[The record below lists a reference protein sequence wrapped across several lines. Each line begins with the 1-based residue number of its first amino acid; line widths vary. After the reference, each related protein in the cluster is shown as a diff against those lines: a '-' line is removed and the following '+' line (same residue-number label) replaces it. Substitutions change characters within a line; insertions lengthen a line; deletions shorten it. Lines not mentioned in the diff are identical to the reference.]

1 MKDLF
6 YILTL
11 PKQRILINDILC
23 TKITGITNN
32 TKKIKP
38 IIIKTHP
45 INKYI
50 LPCLFYNTSLPLK

>member
-11 PKQRILINDILC
+11 SKQRILINDRLR
-23 TKITGITNN
+23 TKITGLTNN

-38 IIIKTHP
+38 MIIKIHP
-45 INKYI
+45 INKDILYI
-50 LPCLFYNTSLPLK
+50 YTSLPLM